1 MMILLHIDEA
11 PGKKMFFPDIK
22 KVIKPFGSSE
32 VRAMIELVK
41 YLLEL
46 TCFGI
51 INCNKPLT
59 SDLTDPEKYAASD
72 YFEINM
78 NFKPAKPLAI
88 YRTINII
95 LSLREDLKK
104 SINDKVAAASN
115 DEKNYEKDRRVAVE
129 LCTVKVLK
137 HSQTLDG
144 GKGTITF
151 DEILKQQHRQHN
163 VDAKYL
169 KEVIE
174 SLINRDVCAR
184 VDGKKNTYRYVS

>member
-1 MMILLHIDEA
+1 LFEYFNGASLFTGSINGVLHKFNLKNIYLMILLHIDES

-22 KVIKPFGSSE
+22 KAIKPFGSSE
-32 VRAMIELVK
+32 VRAMLELVK

-46 TCFGI
+46 CCFGLLK
-51 INCNKPLT
+51 CSKPLT
-59 SDLTDPEKYAASD
+59 DALCDPDNYGASD

-78 NFKPAKPLAI
+78 NFKPEKPLPI
-88 YRTINII
+88 YKTINIV
-95 LSLREDLKK
+95 LSIKEDLKK
-104 SINDKVAAASN
+104 KINEKVGSASM

-151 DEILKQQHRQHN
+151 D
-163 VDAKYL
+163 
-169 KEVIE
+169 
-174 SLINRDVCAR
+174 
-184 VDGKKNTYRYVS
+184 